1 MIKQILDH
9 EDKDITEVHIV
20 GGVHP
25 KMGLDYF
32 VSLITEVKKVK
43 PNLRKKLYSS

>member
-9 EDKDITEVHIV
+9 EDQNITEVHIV

-32 VSLITEVKKVK
+32 VSLITEVKKL
-43 PNLRKKLYSS
+43 NLIYT